1 MCDIDIRDDTSDG
14 RTSSLLEFLAGSPT
28 AAHSVEQTRNI
39 LDSNGFKELKECNE
53 WALRPGDRFYVV
65 RSGTSIVAGIL
76 GMTSPSKNG
85 FRIVG
90 AHTDAPGF
98 RVKPDPERTTDSLT
112 TLGVEVYGG
121 PILSTWFDRDLGIA
135 GKLVLGGERKLETR
149 LFDLRRP
156 LCRMTTPAVH
166 LNRTVNK
173 DGFKVNEEENLP
185 PILTG
190 IEGGLDRLLE
200 EAAVNAGIPR
210 KEIVA
215 WSMEP
220 YDIQPPTRGG
230 LDNEFIFA
238 GRIDNVAMC
247 HAALEALLASGNIEQ
262 SRIIALFD
270 NEEVGSMTVNG
281 AGSGFIGSILERL
294 CSSRQQMFRAL
305 ARSISVS
312 ADGAHAVHP
321 NYADK
326 HDRKN
331 RPRLNGGPVIKIN
344 AREKYTTTPLTS
356 AYFLRCA
363 KLADV
368 EVQTYVNRSD
378 MPCGTT
384 IGPITAAR
392 TGIATVDVGNPM
404 LSMHSVREMAGVKD
418 HSYMVRVLEV
428 HLNGAVEIDCG

>member
-1 MCDIDIRDDTSDG
+1 MCDIDVHDNASDG
-14 RTSSLLEFLAGSPT
+14 RTCSLLEFLAESPT
-28 AAHSVEQTRNI
+28 AAHSVEQARNI
-39 LDSNGFKELKECNE
+39 LNSNGFEELKESNE
-53 WALRPGDRFYVV
+53 WVLNPGDRFYVI
-65 RSGTSIVAGIL
+65 RSGTSIVAGIP
-76 GMTSPSKNG
+76 GMTSPGENG
-85 FRIVG
+85 FRIIG

-121 PILSTWFDRDLGIA
+121 PILATWFDRDLGIA
-135 GKLVLGGERKLETR
+135 GKLVLESEGRLEQR

-173 DGFKVNEEENLP
+173 EGFKVNEEDNLP

-200 EAAVNAGIPR
+200 EAAASAGVGREKI
-210 KEIVA
+210 A
-215 WSMEP
+215 SWSMEP
-220 YDIQPPTRGG
+220 YDIQPPAIGG
-230 LDNEFIFA
+230 LDREFVFS
-238 GRIDNVAMC
+238 GRIDNAAMC
-247 HAALEALLASGNIEQ
+247 HAALEALLASGNDRQ

-270 NEEVGSMTVNG
+270 SEEVGSMTVNG

-305 ARSISVS
+305 ARSILVS

-344 AREKYTTTPLTS
+344 AGEKYTTTPLTS
-356 AYFLRCA
+356 AYFSQCA
-363 KLADV
+363 KLAGV

-384 IGPITAAR
+384 IGPITATR
-392 TGIATVDVGNPM
+392 TGIPTVDVGNPM

-418 HSYMVRVLEV
+418 HSYMIRALEV